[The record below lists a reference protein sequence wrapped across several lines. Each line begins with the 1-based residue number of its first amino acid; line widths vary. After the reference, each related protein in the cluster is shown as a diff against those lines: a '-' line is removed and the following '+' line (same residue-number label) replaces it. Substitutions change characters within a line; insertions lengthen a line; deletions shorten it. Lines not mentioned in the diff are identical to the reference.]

1 MNNLLRS
8 QRKHMAGIASNPLMN
23 KVLNA
28 RSLPHQSGHP
38 STQGF
43 VLPLAMGFGLVVV
56 LIGTTMILRSQT
68 DRTAAS
74 SQTMTVLGLTA
85 AETGIGRIQALM
97 NRNRAIAIY
106 PACPEATAASCK
118 TPNPDN
124 PPNITWKNPK
134 DIEGLGKC
142 TGSADEVKQAA
153 TRTWKDI
160 PGGGQYRLFDYTYD
174 DVTSRGLLI
183 VEGRANPNA
192 AANVP
197 VTRLQV
203 GVSVF
208 DVSPQQPVPALWLT
222 DNSPLNKDRFTGDIV
237 YSTCSLPGKVT
248 EKDNLTDPAA
258 YDIITTAPGTRPK
271 LPKLPELTKRND
283 ILNAPDIWDTV
294 LPRLGDNSTEIDGRR
309 IFTYVVSELKGAA
322 SQTINIKVEK
332 DTDIVD
338 IVVQGDIELKDSAA
352 LNPNGVAP
360 QLRILSNDA
369 KKVKLNSVD
378 GRVNALIFTPNAE
391 VEIETGGTDPNDPGG
406 VDGAPD
412 AEKGRLLINGSI
424 WAKSWK
430 SSDNDNV
437 KLSAVGSYVD
447 YGIKAF
453 AQREGFSTVKTWEQV
468 QLN

>member
-8 QRKHMAGIASNPLMN
+8 QQKLMANIGSNPLKN

-28 RSLPHQSGHP
+28 RVLPPQVGHP

-43 VLPLAMGFGLVVV
+43 VLPLALGFGLVVV
-56 LIGTTMILRSQT
+56 LVGTTMILRSQT

-74 SQTMTVLGLTA
+74 SQTMSVVGLTA

-106 PACPEATAASCK
+106 PACPEATAESCK

-124 PPNITWKNPK
+124 PSITWKNPK

-142 TGSADEVKQAA
+142 TGGADEVKQAA
-153 TRTWKDI
+153 SRTWQDI

-174 DVTSRGLLI
+174 DLTSRGSLI
-183 VEGRANPNA
+183 VEGRADPDS

-203 GVSVF
+203 GVSVY
-208 DVSPQQPVPALWLT
+208 DVSPQQPVPVLWLT
-222 DNSPLNKDRFTGDIV
+222 GSSPLDKDRFTGDIV

-258 YDIITTAPGTRPK
+258 YDIITTSPGTRPK
-271 LPKLPELTKRND
+271 LPDLPDSTEHND
-283 ILNAPDIWDTV
+283 ILKASDIWDAT
-294 LPRLGDNSTEIDGRR
+294 LPRPGDNSTEIDGRR
-309 IFTYVVSELKGAA
+309 IFTYVVPELKGEA
-322 SQTINIKVEK
+322 SQAINIKVAN

-338 IVVQGDIELKDSAA
+338 IVVEGDIELKDSAA
-352 LNPNGVAP
+352 LNPNGIAP
-360 QLRILSNDA
+360 QLRILSSDA
-369 KKVKLNSVD
+369 KKVKLNSDD

-391 VEIETGGTDPNDPGG
+391 VEIETGGIDPNDPGG
-406 VDGAPD
+406 VDGAPG

-447 YGIKAF
+447 YGFRTF